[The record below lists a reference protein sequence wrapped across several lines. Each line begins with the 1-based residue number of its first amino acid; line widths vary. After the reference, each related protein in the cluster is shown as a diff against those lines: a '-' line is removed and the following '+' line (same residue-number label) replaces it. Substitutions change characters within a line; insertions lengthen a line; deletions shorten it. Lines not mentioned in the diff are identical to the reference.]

1 MVNTNYVRVGRLV
14 RIRRGPRE
22 NKVAVI
28 TDIIDSNRVLVE
40 NPEDKKMWRH
50 VQNIKNIEPTKFVTP
65 LARNAKTV
73 AVKSAMESK
82 SILAKWSKTGAS
94 KKIEAAK
101 AIAASTDFERYQLR
115 VAKRSRAHWARKIF
129 DENDKKTP
137 VSWNRVLAKKLSK
150 NHSKFEKKHSE
161 LAKKMNAKK
170 AKRTAAKAKKTQK
183 K

>member
-129 DENDKKTP
+129 DENNSKKAVTWDKKLLSKLEKAHTKTAAKFKI
-137 VSWNRVLAKKLSK
+137 AKKS
-150 NHSKFEKKHSE
+150 S
-161 LAKKMNAKK
+161 AKK
-170 AKRTAAKAKKTQK
+170 AKK
-183 K
+183 